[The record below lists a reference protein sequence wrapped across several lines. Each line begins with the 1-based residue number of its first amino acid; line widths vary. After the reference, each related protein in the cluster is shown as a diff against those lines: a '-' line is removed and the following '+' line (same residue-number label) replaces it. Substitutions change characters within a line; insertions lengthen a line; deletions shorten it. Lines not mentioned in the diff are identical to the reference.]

1 MVTLIFHV
9 IVSLTA
15 LGKICGLINRCYAT
29 PDLKVIYCGRTLGE
43 GGWGMVGIDSRQL
56 LY

>member
-1 MVTLIFHV
+1 MVTLIFYV

-29 PDLKVIYCGRTLGE
+29 HLKVIYCGRTLGGE
-43 GGWGMVGIDSRQL
+43 GWGMVGIDQATKR
-56 LY
+56 